1 MPELRRDPVVGRWV
15 IIAAER
21 AKRPQDFAS
30 FASVSGASGRDNCP
44 FCPGREDRTP
54 PEIMA
59 YRPEGSSP
67 DGPGWTLR
75 VVPNKYPA
83 LQIEGELDP
92 RGEGIYDRM
101 NGIGAHEVIIET
113 PDHEAT
119 VATMPPGELEA
130 MLRAWVER
138 MQDLERDTRFKY
150 IQIFKNV
157 GEAAGASLDHPHCQL
172 IATPVVPKRISEE
185 LAGARGYYEYKERC
199 VFCDVVRQES
209 EDGRRLIFA
218 DDVFVSAVPFA
229 PRFPFETQILPR
241 RHEASFKNVV
251 EEEIKH
257 LALHLR
263 LLLEKING
271 LLDTPPYNLV
281 LHTAP
286 CGQDGLPHYH
296 WHVEIIPKLAKVAG
310 FEWGT
315 GFYIN
320 PTIPEEV
327 ASHLRNY
334 SPVEPAITY

>member
-1 MPELRRDPVVGRWV
+1 MPELRRDPVVGRW
-15 IIAAER
+15 IIVAAER
-21 AKRPQDFAS
+21 AIRPQDFAPLENTH
-30 FASVSGASGRDNCP
+30 ATAEGRHNCP

-59 YRPEGSSP
+59 YRP
-67 DGPGWTLR
+67 DGLPPNSPGWTVR

-119 VATMPPGELEA
+119 LATMAEPQIEA
-130 MLRAWVER
+130 MLYAFVDRIN
-138 MQDLERDTRFKY
+138 DLEKDVRFKY

-157 GEAAGASLDHPHCQL
+157 GEAAGASLEHPHCQL
-172 IATPVVPKRISEE
+172 IATPVVPKRITEE
-185 LAGARGYYEYKERC
+185 LSGALAHFEYRERC
-199 VFCDVVRQES
+199 VFCDILRQES
-209 EDGRRLIFA
+209 EVEKRLIFA
-218 DDVFVSAVPFA
+218 DDVVVSFVPYA
-229 PRFPFETQILPR
+229 PRFPFEIQILPR
-241 RHEASFKNVV
+241 RHQSSFNRVV
-251 EEEIKH
+251 DEEIKH
-257 LALHLR
+257 LAIHLK
-263 LLLEKING
+263 LVIEKIN
-271 LLDTPPYNLV
+271 LLLGAPPYNLV

-286 CGQDGLPHYH
+286 CGLDELEHYH

-320 PTIPEEV
+320 PTVPEQV
-327 ASHLRNY
+327 AEDLRNGP
-334 SPVEPAITY
+334 SAEGS